1 MPISCKKRFSLLA
14 EQEGQAIN
22 DLLKNGGSPWLDR
35 ARAQMP
41 LWVIG
46 IAGMMVTGCSLFSG
60 GDADAASAF
69 AKAEQF
75 DFRSNPTNQIVAEAV
90 TNAYCLGVG
99 DVLAISVY
107 GEDGSL
113 RETPVDP
120 NGNITYVLT
129 GAVPAA
135 GRTIDDLRADLQKRV
150 AAKLSRAIVN
160 IVPVRFG
167 SQTYTILGELNYPG
181 TYLIEGRT
189 TIVDAVAKARGLRTG
204 YFRNSTAE
212 MADYRHATLMRGG
225 QVLPLDFE
233 SLLRQGDS
241 TQNLT
246 LRNGDIITIPSS
258 LVKSIYVLGEV
269 NFPRTVG
276 FVSAVSLIQALTEAQ
291 GIKATSDGRIVIVR
305 GSLSRPV
312 VHVSHYDQM
321 LAGKEPNLPLLP
333 GDIVYVP
340 PDRFAF
346 LREIVEKAI
355 SAFATTIAHESAVQI
370 FNQSIGNQ
378 NSTPTTRPVIVP

>member
-1 MPISCKKRFSLLA
+1 M
-14 EQEGQAIN
+14 
-22 DLLKNGGSPWLDR
+22 
-35 ARAQMP
+35 
-41 LWVIG
+41 
-46 IAGMMVTGCSLFSG
+46 TGCSLFSG
-60 GDADAASAF
+60 GDSDGVSPF
-69 AKAEQF
+69 ANAEQF
-75 DFRSNPTNQIVAEAV
+75 DFRATPTNQIAAEAV
-90 TNAYCLGVG
+90 MKAYCLGVG

-107 GEDGSL
+107 GEEGSL

-120 NGNITYVLT
+120 NGNITYMLT

-150 AAKLSRAIVN
+150 SAKLSRAIVN

-189 TIVDAVAKARGLRTG
+189 TIIDAVAKARGLRTG

-233 SLLRQGDS
+233 ALLRQGDA
-241 TQNLT
+241 TQNIT

-276 FVSAVSLIQALTEAQ
+276 FVSSVSLIQALTEAQ
-291 GIKATSDGRIVIVR
+291 GIKAASDGRIVIVR

-312 VHVSHYDQM
+312 VHVAHYDQM

-340 PDRFAF
+340 LARFAF
-346 LREIVEKAI
+346 LREVVEKAI
-355 SAFATTIAHESAVQI
+355 SAFAITIAHEGAVQL
-370 FNQSIGNQ
+370 FNKSSGSQ
-378 NSTPTTRPVIVP
+378 NNTDTRPVIIP

>member
-1 MPISCKKRFSLLA
+1 MEK
-14 EQEGQAIN
+14 EGRAIN
-22 DLLKNGGSPWLDR
+22 SYLKTADSPWLGR
-35 ARAQMP
+35 VLAQITVC
-41 LWVIG
+41 LLCL
-46 IAGMMVTGCSLFSG
+46 AGMMVTGCSLFSS
-60 GDADAASAF
+60 GDAGGGSPF
-69 AKAEQF
+69 SNTEQF
-75 DFRSNPTNQIVAEAV
+75 DFRTNTTHQIVVEAV

-107 GEDGSL
+107 GEEGSV

-135 GRTIDDLRADLQKRV
+135 GRTIDDLRVDLQTRV
-150 AAKLSRAIVN
+150 SAKLSRAIVN

-212 MADYRHATLMRGG
+212 MADFRHATLMRGG

-233 SLLRQGDS
+233 ALLRQGDS
-241 TQNLT
+241 TQNLA

-276 FVSAVSLIQALTEAQ
+276 FVSSVSLIQALTEAQ

-312 VHVSHYDQM
+312 VQVAHYEKM
-321 LAGKEPNLPLLP
+321 LAGKEPNLPLLS

-346 LREIVEKAI
+346 LREVVEKAI

-370 FNQSIGNQ
+370 FNNSVGPQ
-378 NSTPTTRPVIVP
+378 NNTTTTRPIIVP